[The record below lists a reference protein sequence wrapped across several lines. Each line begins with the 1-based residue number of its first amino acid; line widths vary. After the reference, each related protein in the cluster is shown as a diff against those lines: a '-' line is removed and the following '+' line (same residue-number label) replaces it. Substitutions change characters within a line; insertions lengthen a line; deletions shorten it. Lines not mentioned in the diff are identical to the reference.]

1 MSAPGYLDGDS
12 SWERITTVR
21 SGYAILIS
29 DRIHLPAGR
38 KSTEGLAFTTALRLE
53 AAFLVHI
60 GFLTVTDTERIVGE
74 DGDDLKTELR
84 VTEIGE
90 SGTRDGVEREESA
103 AGDSSKAPGRI
114 SSFILRSSSGF
125 PTARS

>member
-12 SWERITTVR
+12 GWERITTVR

-103 AGDSSKAPGRI
+103 GGDSSKAPGRI
-114 SSFILRSSSGF
+114 SSFILRSTSGF